1 MINWQELALDWHWI
15 DIRLVQDW
23 NRIGMDWSLIDTGL
37 VLDWH
42 QIGTGSAPD

>member
-1 MINWQELALDWHWI
+1 MMDWRIGDELADLGI
-15 DIRLVQDW
+15 GL
-23 NRIGMDWSLIDTGL
+23 GMDWSLIDIDGL

>member
-1 MINWQELALDWHWI
+1 MMDWRIGDELADFGIGL
-15 DIRLVQDW
+15 
-23 NRIGMDWSLIDTGL
+23 GMDWSLIDTGL